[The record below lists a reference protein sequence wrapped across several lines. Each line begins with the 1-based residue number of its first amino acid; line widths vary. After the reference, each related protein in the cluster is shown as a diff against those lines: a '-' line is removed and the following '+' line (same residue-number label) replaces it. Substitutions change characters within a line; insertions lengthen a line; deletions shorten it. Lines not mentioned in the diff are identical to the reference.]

1 MTAQPPDPEALKQGI
16 AGVFDRSAE
25 TYDQVG
31 VDFFTPPAHDL
42 VAQAALREGERV
54 LDVGTGRGAVV
65 FAAASAVGASGHVV
79 GIDLS
84 AKMAELA
91 QAEVG
96 ARGLANVTVAQGD
109 AERPDFAD
117 GSFDAVLASLVM
129 FFLPEPAVAVRRY
142 AALLAPGGRFGFTT
156 FGAQD
161 PNFDAAMRAVS
172 TFVPGGMPPRDERQG
187 PFGSREGI
195 TQLVTANGF
204 ARPEIDEMT
213 YESRFTDPDHW
224 LAWVWSHGG
233 RYALER
239 VPADRF
245 DEAIAAAKIAF
256 EAARTSVGDYAIHTQ
271 IRFAVARLAQA

>member
-1 MTAQPPDPEALKQGI
+1 MTAQPPDPAALKQGI

-31 VDFFTPPAHDL
+31 VDFFTPLARDL
-42 VAQAALREGERV
+42 VARAAVRAGERV
-54 LDVGTGRGAVV
+54 LDVGAGRGAVV
-65 FAAASAVGASGHVV
+65 IAAASAVGASGHVV

-84 AKMAELA
+84 AKMAELT

-109 AERPDFAD
+109 AERPDFANA
-117 GSFDAVLASLVM
+117 SFDAVLASLVM
-129 FFLPEPAVAVRRY
+129 FFLPDAAAAVRRY

-156 FGAQD
+156 FGTQD
-161 PNFDAAMRAVS
+161 PSFDAAMRALG
-172 TFVPGGMPPRDERQG
+172 TFVPGGHTTRGERQG

-204 ARPEIDEMT
+204 ASPEIDEMT

-233 RYALER
+233 RHTLEQ
-239 VPADRF
+239 VPADRL
-245 DEAIAAAKIAF
+245 DEAIAAAKLAF
-256 EAARTSVGDYAIHTQ
+256 EPARTSVGDYAIRTE
-271 IRFAVARLAQA
+271 IRFTIARPLG

>member
-31 VDFFTPPAHDL
+31 VDFFTPLARDL
-42 VAQAALREGERV
+42 VARAAVRPGERV
-54 LDVGTGRGAVV
+54 LDVGAGRGAVL
-65 FAAASAVGASGHVV
+65 FAAASAVGSSGHVV

-84 AKMAELA
+84 ATMAALM

-96 ARGLANVTVAQGD
+96 ARGLENVTIAQGD

-129 FFLPEPAVAVRRY
+129 FFLPDPAAAVRRY

-161 PNFDAAMRAVS
+161 RNFDAAMRAVA
-172 TFVPGGMPPRDERQG
+172 TFVPGGMPSRDERQG
-187 PFGSREGI
+187 PFRSRDGI
-195 TQLVTANGF
+195 IQLVTANGF

-233 RYALER
+233 RYTLER
-239 VPADRF
+239 VPADRVE
-245 DEAIAAAKIAF
+245 EAIAAAKTAF
-256 EAARTSVGDYAIHTQ
+256 EAARTPAGDYAIHTQ
-271 IRFAVARLAQA
+271 IRFTIAQPAHT